1 VHSTLEEC
9 RALRFLH
16 QLFPHQQALHDWVQG
31 TGEVPAAIPEL
42 GVRYLLTGQVRLQGQ
57 EVQVMVELLNRATD
71 HRLPG
76 TLTVDLPR
84 LEALR
89 LGFIE
94 LLAHA
99 GLPVPESHKPKMLWP
114 EDLSLTAF
122 TLLGQGLYTASLAS
136 YDTEQAAA
144 NPEQFTEVLQSA
156 PHSYL
161 VLNNLGWVVYTQQR
175 YAEAVQLF

>member
-1 VHSTLEEC
+1 MQVTVKL
-9 RALRFLH
+9 LDL
-16 QLFPHQQALHDWVQG
+16 
-31 TGEVPAAIPEL
+31 AI
-42 GVRYLLTGQVRLQGQ
+42 G
-57 EVQVMVELLNRATD
+57 
-71 HRLPG
+71 HRLPS
-76 TLTVDLPR
+76 TLTVDFPR

-89 LGFIE
+89 TGFLE

-99 GLPVPESHKPKMLWP
+99 GLPVRESQQPKMLWA